1 MAMELKSVTVDD
13 DNVESVG
20 VDSTAGAAT
29 GKFDRAPP
37 QPGFVFYSVSA
48 ENEPLYVEAADRAAE
63 AISVEDV
70 LALMQR
76 HRCAPPVFKERI
88 LCRGPLRHSS
98 L

>member
-1 MAMELKSVTVDD
+1 MKLKSVTVDD

-37 QPGFVFYSVSA
+37 QPGFVFYSVSV
-48 ENEPLYVEAADRAAE
+48 ENEPLYVEADDRVAE

-76 HRCAPPVFKERI
+76 HGCAPTSFQRTHFVPWDT
-88 LCRGPLRHSS
+88 
-98 L
+98 

>member
-1 MAMELKSVTVDD
+1 MKQKAVTFDD
-13 DNVESVG
+13 DNIEPID

-29 GKFDRAPP
+29 GEFDRSPP